1 MLISQIYIDF
11 RRLIKW
17 KAKRKTELDATLKT
31 SDKMKQIGNN

>member
-17 KAKRKTELDATLKT
+17 KAKRTELEATLKT